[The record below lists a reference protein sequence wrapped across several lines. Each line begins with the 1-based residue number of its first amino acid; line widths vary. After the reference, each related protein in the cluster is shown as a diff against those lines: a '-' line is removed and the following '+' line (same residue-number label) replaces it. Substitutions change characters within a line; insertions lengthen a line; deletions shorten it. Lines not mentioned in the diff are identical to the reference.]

1 MNQMNPS
8 IRADEA
14 EVSYDYLGLLARAK
28 QALDSGVEIAVSCS
42 EIRPYPNQPRHYFN
56 EDRIRSLS
64 ASIDGSGQT
73 TPGIIRENPGAT
85 RYELIDGERRWRAVS
100 LIPAERQPLYK
111 AKVIVADD
119 DVVQYLISG
128 IANFN
133 REGHTPLEIMETVD
147 RLLSFGIPMEEI
159 ASLLGITTGWAYQVH
174 GLNKLEPS
182 VSALLDPTLPKQEQL
197 PVSAAIQISKI
208 EGRLQM
214 GLAQRV
220 LKKDIT
226 LGRLRSEVIKVAKKE
241 GVTVRVREVSPL
253 KQWESIGNK
262 IDVVARSLAD
272 VDAMF
277 DSGQI
282 IPRFPRAHADTSRKM
297 IRRLQEAQ
305 EALTHCK
312 QLLEAHTPKKT

>member
-1 MNQMNPS
+1 MNEMNPS
-8 IRADEA
+8 MRADEVA
-14 EVSYDYLGLLARAK
+14 TSYDYLSLLARAK
-28 QALDSGVEIAVSCS
+28 IALDSGVEVAVSCS
-42 EIRPYPNQPRHYFN
+42 DIRPYPNQPRHYFN

-85 RYELIDGERRWRAVS
+85 RYELIDGERRWRAIS
-100 LIPAERQPLYK
+100 LIPEPRQPLYK

-133 REGHTPLEIMETVD
+133 REGHTPLEIMETID
-147 RLLSFGIPMEEI
+147 RLLGFGIPMEEI
-159 ASLLGITTGWAYQVH
+159 ASLLGITPGWAYQMH
-174 GLNKLEPS
+174 GLKKLDPP
-182 VSALLDPTLPKQEQL
+182 VSALLNPLLPKQEQL

-214 GLAQRV
+214 SLAQRV

-253 KQWESIGNK
+253 KQWESVGNK
-262 IDVVARSLAD
+262 IDVAARALTD

-277 DSGQI
+277 DGGQL
-282 IPRFPRAHADTSRKM
+282 IPRFPRAYADESRRM
-297 IRRLQEAQ
+297 LRRLQEAQ
-305 EALTHCK
+305 EALAHCK
-312 QLLEAHTPKKT
+312 QLLEAHTPKKN